1 VGNLKRMCS
10 FVQMCHCLLLLV
22 IAAVTVAVA
31 AVVDLQCLVV
41 VL

>member
-10 FVQMCHCLLLLV
+10 FVQLCHCLLLLV
-22 IAAVTVAVA
+22 IVAVTVAAV
-31 AVVDLQCLVV
+31 VVDLQCLVV